1 MLWYFNIKL
10 SLKCW
15 WCRARD
21 LLWIKNSR
29 VFLTKFW
36 ACLCQEVLTNLK
48 IYLVGSLNYRD
59 LWILIFEYYFDA
71 GLAFENSM
79 AWSNKKVNRS
89 KYISENLVDKNL
101 QLKPLW
107 RTWSRWKSP
116 KTPIEKDISILKKI
130 LVLDSQVTNKVL
142 IIWYHFTTSE
152 NLMHI
157 SDLSR
162 MPFRSITC
170 INFPQK
176 ILAIY

>member
-10 SLKCW
+10 SLKYW

-59 LWILIFEYYFDA
+59 LWVLIFEYYFNA

-162 MPFRSITC
+162 MSFRSITC